1 MHTALISAWALLLQC
16 AVYPRSECSC
26 TAIEGLQSWL
36 FYVRKRCDCSA
47 LDSLKQSFR
56 ILRGC
61 RALLL
66 ALISACVLLFQCA
79 VYRRSSVHALRLKG
93 ALPGCVTFEC
103 AVIAVRWIRSNEVFV
118 YFAAVGRSC

>member
-66 ALISACVLLFQCA
+66 ALISACVLWFKCA
-79 VYRRSSVHALRLKG
+79 VYRRSKCSCTAVKRRPSCRAL
-93 ALPGCVTFEC
+93 
-103 AVIAVRWIRSNEVFV
+103 
-118 YFAAVGRSC
+118 